1 MERDKVWHKMDYHS
15 HIRFDVLPFVPK
27 TGGRLLDIGGGIG
40 ATALE
45 ARSRGLVEHAGVI
58 DQVQALQELDF
69 SYNGDLNDLDFL
81 DSVGKEQGTFDT
93 ILCLD
98 ILEHLVE
105 PWDVVAKLQN
115 LLAPGGF
122 IVASIPNVR
131 HITVVAPLLL
141 RSSWQLADD
150 GVLDRTHLR
159 FFTRSSAVE
168 LMTRSGLQLDLVRPL
183 FDGQK
188 ATKLFGWV
196 PVDAVRDF
204 AALQYL
210 VRVKNAVASA

>member
-1 MERDKVWHKMDYHS
+1 MQQDSTGQDMDYHS
-15 HIRFDVLPFVPK
+15 HVRFDVLPFVPK

-45 ARSRGLVEHAGVI
+45 ARSRGLVGQAGVI
-58 DQVQALQELDF
+58 DQVPALSGLDF

-81 DSVGKEQGTFDT
+81 ESVGRAQGPFDT

-98 ILEHLVE
+98 ILEHLFE
-105 PWDVVAKLQN
+105 PWDVVAKLQTM
-115 LLAPGGF
+115 LVPGGV

-131 HITVVAPLLL
+131 HISVVAPLLL

-159 FFTRSSAVE
+159 FFTRSSAIE

-183 FDGQK
+183 LDGQK

-196 PVDAVRDF
+196 PIGAVRDF

-210 VRVKNAVASA
+210 VRVKNMAAPA